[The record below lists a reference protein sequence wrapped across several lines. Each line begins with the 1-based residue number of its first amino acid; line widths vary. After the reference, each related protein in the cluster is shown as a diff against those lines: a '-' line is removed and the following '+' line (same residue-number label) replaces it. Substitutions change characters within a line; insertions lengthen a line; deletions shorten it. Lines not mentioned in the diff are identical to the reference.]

1 MMPDEYVDAFE
12 FNQDPA
18 AEVDEI
24 TTEHDA
30 QFYFDGMEEHD
41 QPLQL
46 QRYLHE
52 SDLNEIEAPSTETWI
67 DTDPTTVESLHD
79 DTFFEFERSR
89 NTDRNHNVM
98 NGSPCIFYEDDEK
111 IKAKY

>member
-1 MMPDEYVDAFE
+1 MTPDEYVDAFE

-46 QRYLHE
+46 QRYLYE
-52 SDLNEIEAPSTETWI
+52 SDLNEIEAPSTKAWI

-98 NGSPCIFYEDDEK
+98 NGSPCIFDEDDEK
-111 IKAKY
+111 IKTK